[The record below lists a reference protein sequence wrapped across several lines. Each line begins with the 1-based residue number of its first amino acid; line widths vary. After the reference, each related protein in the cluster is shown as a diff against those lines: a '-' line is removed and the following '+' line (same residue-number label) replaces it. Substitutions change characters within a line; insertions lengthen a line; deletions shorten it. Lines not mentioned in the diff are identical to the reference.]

1 MASPEALQLGARLD
15 EHHLPETNGR
25 IAVCRR
31 CGGRTDSPLGGKHV
45 PDERQL
51 ARIVAWLDAQS
62 RIGRI
67 ARVNGSTDRP
77 AAAEVGRG
85 FGLR

>member
-1 MASPEALQLGARLD
+1 MASAEALELGARLD

-31 CGGRTDSPLGGKHV
+31 CGARTYSPLGRKHL

-51 ARIVAWLDAQS
+51 ARINAWLDAQS
-62 RIGRI
+62 RINRI
-67 ARVNGSTDRP
+67 ARVNGSTGRTGS
-77 AAAEVGRG
+77 AEVGWG
-85 FGLR
+85 VGLR

>member
-31 CGGRTDSPLGGKHV
+31 CGGRTDSPLGRKHV

-51 ARIVAWLDAQS
+51 ARTNAWLDAQS
-62 RIGRI
+62 RISRI
-67 ARVNGSTDRP
+67 GQVNGSTGRP
-77 AAAEVGRG
+77 GSTEVGRG
-85 FGLR
+85 VGLR

>member
-1 MASPEALQLGARLD
+1 MASPESLQLGARLD

-31 CGGRTDSPLGGKHV
+31 CGGRTDSPLGRKHV

-51 ARIVAWLDAQS
+51 ARTIAWLDAQS
-62 RIGRI
+62 RIERI

-77 AAAEVGRG
+77 GSAEVGRG